1 MGKGK
6 RNRDQRKRFVDPD
19 QVIGL
24 LLEVETQEQFLA
36 LVDDYPALLKDAVR
50 RQLSEMVAAPPGLV
64 FKRWERLVADA
75 RRDPVAA
82 WETHALTLAHD
93 EEIGREIEREVEKIQ
108 EAERRREPARIVEL
122 AEPAVAMALEAELA
136 PAVAILEAMRAHAF
150 LNRPDGNRQDNIDQA
165 IAGFGRALTM
175 TIVAEEAARLHM
187 YMGIA
192 MAERGREDPSDNLE
206 AALNALRQ
214 GLEILPPEGSPDLRS
229 TIQTNLA
236 TTLLRRQRGEKIENL
251 TEALGLCRE
260 VLKYRSIDR
269 DPNEWAVVQLNY
281 APTLQQLATL
291 GEVDRAEAEAAF
303 LEVIDAASLIDD
315 DKVANAQYQLGRML
329 RISAEFNPEQFV
341 EDWDPDARDNATQ
354 EAEEAETER
363 LLSEAREYLEAAIE
377 LYQPEHEPAATGRA
391 FTELATVLDRLEC
404 MEEAT
409 GSAEEGLR
417 LLPLTTDPR
426 ESARVAGT
434 LGNLHARQGNWDR
447 SAAAF
452 RAAVEAAEFAFYS
465 RLDSSFREQEAKST
479 LNLSRWAAFAVA
491 AAGDAPEALM
501 ILESGRSRDLRHRLG
516 LGEAAS
522 RDLDELP
529 DELRLRYIN
538 TTKDLACS
546 PLGEE
551 GAAAGRALQ
560 EVLRDIRRIEGF
572 EAFATRPNQSDLLGA
587 LEADWPIMYVN
598 PTPYGTLLLLLEQ
611 SGEEATADALFLDQ
625 PTSLEVLMRLLAG
638 DGAESPDLIETAEY
652 GSFLSGASGFGGAP
666 RDVQKDVEHVLPW
679 LGESLAAP
687 IHDALTSAAARGVTL
702 VPCGPI
708 ALAPLHAAPWGEG
721 DATRYLVDD
730 FEIRYAP
737 SATFAAA
744 GLSRANQR
752 AQLEASLVALVD
764 PENNLSAA
772 RAEFEELSGRFGDRI
787 LHAEGADADWSYL
800 KAHAADGTHLHLA
813 CHARSGVWGESLPAV
828 NLADGPVDVTR
839 LTELAELPSRLVTV
853 SACQSAV
860 IDISHMP
867 EEGISVGTV
876 LVAAGAACVIASL
889 WPVRSDTT
897 ALLMTRLY
905 DEMLQAGL
913 RPPEALRRAQLWLR
927 DLTDDGL
934 DSFLARHPSLEGEFR
949 RRAALGDRPGVRST
963 AVRRRSSAHIE
974 RPFSGPDYWA
984 PFVAIGA

>member
-6 RNRDQRKRFVDPD
+6 RIREQREQSADPD
-19 QVIGL
+19 QAIEL
-24 LLEVETQEQFLA
+24 LLEAETQEQFLA
-36 LVDDYPALLKDAVR
+36 LIENYPVVLGDVMR
-50 RQLSEMVAAPPGLV
+50 RRLAEMAAAPPGLV
-64 FKRWERLVADA
+64 FKRWERLIAAA
-75 RRDPVAA
+75 RHDPIAA
-82 WETHALTLAHD
+82 WEKHALDLTRD
-93 EEIGREIEREVEKIQ
+93 NEISREVGREVEKIQ
-108 EAERRREPARIVEL
+108 EAERLHEPARVIEL
-122 AEPAVAMALEAELA
+122 AEPAAAKALEAELS

-150 LNRPDGNRQDNIDQA
+150 LNRPDENRQDNIDKA
-165 IAGFGRALTM
+165 IAGFGRALTF
-175 TIVAEEAARLHM
+175 TIIPEEAARLHM
-187 YMGIA
+187 HLGIA
-192 MAERGREDPSDNLE
+192 MAERTREDPSDNLE
-206 AALNALRQ
+206 AALNAQLQ
-214 GLEILPPEGSPDLRS
+214 ALEILPPDGSPDLRS
-229 TIQTNLA
+229 TIQTNIA
-236 TTLLRRQRGEKIENL
+236 TTLLRRQRGEKIANL
-251 TEALGLCRE
+251 REALALCEE
-260 VLKYRSIDR
+260 VLRYRSIDR
-269 DPNEWAVVQLNY
+269 DPNEWAVAQLNY
-281 APTLQQLATL
+281 APTLQQLANL
-291 GEVDRAEAEAAF
+291 GQGDRAEAEAAF
-303 LEVIDAASLIDD
+303 LEVIDAAPLIDD
-315 DKVANAQYQLGRML
+315 DKVANAHYQLGRML
-329 RISAEFNPEQFV
+329 RIGAEFNPEQFV
-341 EDWDPDARDNATQ
+341 EDWDPDARDDATRG
-354 EAEEAETER
+354 AEEAETER
-363 LLSEAREYLEAAIE
+363 LLLEARAHLEAAIE
-377 LYQPEHEPAATGRA
+377 FYRSEHEPAATGRS
-391 FTELATVLDRLEC
+391 FTELANVLDRLDY

-465 RLDSSFREQEAKST
+465 RLDSSFREQEAKTT

-529 DELRLRYIN
+529 EELRLRYIN
-538 TTKDLACS
+538 ATKDLACS

-560 EVLRDIRRIEGF
+560 EVLRDIRRIVGF
-572 EAFATRPNQSDLLGA
+572 EAFATRPHQSDLLGA

-611 SGEEATADALFLDQ
+611 TGEEASADALFLDQ

-638 DGAESPDLIETAEY
+638 DGAESPDLIETTEY

-679 LGESLAAP
+679 LGDSLAAP
-687 IHDALTSAAARGVTL
+687 IHDALTGAAARGVTL

-721 DATRYLVDD
+721 DTTRYLVDD

-744 GLSRANQR
+744 GLSRATQR
-752 AQLEASLVALVD
+752 TQHKTSLVALVD
-764 PENNLSAA
+764 PEDNLSAA
-772 RAEFEELSGRFGDRI
+772 RAEFEELSGGFDGQI
-787 LHAEGADADWSYL
+787 VHAEGADADWSYL
-800 KAHAADGTHLHLA
+800 RAHAADGTHLHLA
-813 CHARSGVWGESLPAV
+813 CHARSGIWGESLPAV
-828 NLADGPVDVTR
+828 SLADGPVDVTR

-860 IDISHMP
+860 VDISHLP

-897 ALLMTRLY
+897 ALLMTYLY
-905 DEMLQAGL
+905 DEMLQGGL

-927 DLTDDGL
+927 DLTDDDL
-934 DSFLARHPSLEGEFR
+934 DSFLAQHPSLESEFR

-963 AVRRRSSAHIE
+963 SVRRGSSGQVEFPSRDPITGHH
-974 RPFSGPDYWA
+974 S
-984 PFVAIGA
+984 